1 MEKTLSGLRRVMEG
15 TTKKIAESTKCYI
28 CSFIS
33 LSKNKVYIFEKT
45 SADLA
50 GIIRLSLEIDVNKYS
65 EDSKL
70 FVCRECF
77 QQLTKYER
85 AAKKLQEIKQEL
97 LSTCRNRE
105 QQREKRLAREERSR
119 ENNNGDVPV
128 SASVFSETSHVNFD
142 PAGCISYCYLDFLQS
157 PSCFRKKT
165 SQLDLCASLIIILLR
180 GLRRWPKHIIYLN
193 KQNFQVSLSYVRF

>member
-1 MEKTLSGLRRVMEG
+1 MFSFAEKTLSGLRRVMEG

-50 GIIRLSLEIDVNKYS
+50 GMIRLSLEIDVNYS

-70 FVCRECF
+70 FVCRERF
-77 QQLTKYER
+77 QQSTKYER

-105 QQREKRLAREERSR
+105 QLREKRLAREERSR
-119 ENNNGDVPV
+119 DEQ
-128 SASVFSETSHVNFD
+128 HW
-142 PAGCISYCYLDFLQS
+142 
-157 PSCFRKKT
+157 R
-165 SQLDLCASLIIILLR
+165 CAS
-180 GLRRWPKHIIYLN
+180 
-193 KQNFQVSLSYVRF
+193 

>member
-1 MEKTLSGLRRVMEG
+1 MEG

-70 FVCRECF
+70 FLCRECF
-77 QQLTKYER
+77 QQLTKKYER
-85 AAKKLQEIKQEL
+85 AAKKLQELKQAL
-97 LSTCRNRE
+97 LSSCRNRE
-105 QQREKRLAREERSR
+105 QLGELRDSQGKNDPETY
-119 ENNNGDVPV
+119 NIGDVPV
-128 SASVFSETSHVNFD
+128 SASMFSETSHVNFD
-142 PAGCISYCYLDFLQS
+142 PAGCISYCYLDFLQK
-157 PSCFRKKT
+157 PSCFRKK
-165 SQLDLCASLIIILLR
+165 
-180 GLRRWPKHIIYLN
+180 P
-193 KQNFQVSLSYVRF
+193 LSSTCVLV

>member
-1 MEKTLSGLRRVMEG
+1 M
-15 TTKKIAESTKCYI
+15 
-28 CSFIS
+28 
-33 LSKNKVYIFEKT
+33 
-45 SADLA
+45 
-50 GIIRLSLEIDVNKYS
+50 SLEIDVNKYS

-77 QQLTKYER
+77 QQLTKYKR

-105 QQREKRLAREERSR
+105 QLREKRLAREERD
-119 ENNNGDVPV
+119 GDVPV

-157 PSCFRKKT
+157 PSCFRKN
-165 SQLDLCASLIIILLR
+165 
-180 GLRRWPKHIIYLN
+180 P
-193 KQNFQVSLSYVRF
+193 LSSTCVLA

>member
-1 MEKTLSGLRRVMEG
+1 MFSFAEKTLSGLRRVMEG

-28 CSFIS
+28 CSFNS

-50 GIIRLSLEIDVNKYS
+50 GIIRLSLEIDVNNYS

-105 QQREKRLAREERSR
+105 QLREKRLAREERSR
-119 ENNNGDVPV
+119 DEQQW
-128 SASVFSETSHVNFD
+128 S
-142 PAGCISYCYLDFLQS
+142 
-157 PSCFRKKT
+157 
-165 SQLDLCASLIIILLR
+165 CAS
-180 GLRRWPKHIIYLN
+180 
-193 KQNFQVSLSYVRF
+193 

>member
-1 MEKTLSGLRRVMEG
+1 MRRVIEG
-15 TTKKIAESTKCYI
+15 TRKKIAESTECYI

-33 LSKNKVYIFEKT
+33 LSKNKVYKFEKT

-50 GIIRLSLEIDVNKYS
+50 GVIRLSLEIDVNKYS

-85 AAKKLQEIKQEL
+85 AAKKLQEIRQAL

-105 QQREKRLAREERSR
+105 LLRELRDSQRKNDPET
-119 ENNNGDVPV
+119 NNIGDVPV

-157 PSCFRKKT
+157 PSCFRRKPLSSTCVLVYK
-165 SQLDLCASLIIILLR
+165 L
-180 GLRRWPKHIIYLN
+180 
-193 KQNFQVSLSYVRF
+193 LSYYVGFVGGQSI

>member
-1 MEKTLSGLRRVMEG
+1 MEG

-97 LSTCRNRE
+97 LSNCRNRE
-105 QQREKRLAREERSR
+105 QLREKRLAREE
-119 ENNNGDVPV
+119 
-128 SASVFSETSHVNFD
+128 
-142 PAGCISYCYLDFLQS
+142 
-157 PSCFRKKT
+157 
-165 SQLDLCASLIIILLR
+165 
-180 GLRRWPKHIIYLN
+180 
-193 KQNFQVSLSYVRF
+193 

>member
-1 MEKTLSGLRRVMEG
+1 MFSFAEKTLSGLRRVMEG

-50 GIIRLSLEIDVNKYS
+50 GIFRLSLEINVNKYS

-105 QQREKRLAREERSR
+105 QLREKRLAREERSR
-119 ENNNGDVPV
+119 DEQ
-128 SASVFSETSHVNFD
+128 HW
-142 PAGCISYCYLDFLQS
+142 
-157 PSCFRKKT
+157 R
-165 SQLDLCASLIIILLR
+165 CAS
-180 GLRRWPKHIIYLN
+180 
-193 KQNFQVSLSYVRF
+193 

>member
-1 MEKTLSGLRRVMEG
+1 MDQSASCYCIRCTNHSLAWRLDVFFRGKIPLSGLRRVMEG
-15 TTKKIAESTKCYI
+15 ATKKIAESTKGYI

-50 GIIRLSLEIDVNKYS
+50 GIIRLSLEINVNKYS

-85 AAKKLQEIKQEL
+85 AAKKL
-97 LSTCRNRE
+97 
-105 QQREKRLAREERSR
+105 
-119 ENNNGDVPV
+119 
-128 SASVFSETSHVNFD
+128 
-142 PAGCISYCYLDFLQS
+142 
-157 PSCFRKKT
+157 
-165 SQLDLCASLIIILLR
+165 
-180 GLRRWPKHIIYLN
+180 
-193 KQNFQVSLSYVRF
+193 

>member
-1 MEKTLSGLRRVMEG
+1 MFSFTEKTLSGLRRVMEE
-15 TTKKIAESTKCYI
+15 TTKKSVESTKCYI

-50 GIIRLSLEIDVNKYS
+50 GIIRLLLEIDINKYS

-85 AAKKLQEIKQEL
+85 AAKKLQGIKQEL
-97 LSTCRNRE
+97 LSNCRNRE
-105 QQREKRLAREERSR
+105 QLREKRLAREEQSR
-119 ENNNGDVPV
+119 DEQ
-128 SASVFSETSHVNFD
+128 HW
-142 PAGCISYCYLDFLQS
+142 
-157 PSCFRKKT
+157 R
-165 SQLDLCASLIIILLR
+165 CASWCLR
-180 GLRRWPKHIIYLN
+180 VL
-193 KQNFQVSLSYVRF
+193 

>member
-1 MEKTLSGLRRVMEG
+1 M
-15 TTKKIAESTKCYI
+15 
-28 CSFIS
+28 
-33 LSKNKVYIFEKT
+33 FEKT

-85 AAKKLQEIKQEL
+85 AAKKLQDIKQEL

-105 QQREKRLAREERSR
+105 QLREKRLAREERSR
-119 ENNNGDVPV
+119 DEQ
-128 SASVFSETSHVNFD
+128 HW
-142 PAGCISYCYLDFLQS
+142 
-157 PSCFRKKT
+157 R
-165 SQLDLCASLIIILLR
+165 CASCRLLFNTR
-180 GLRRWPKHIIYLN
+180 ANARRRYFFSSQIRHL
-193 KQNFQVSLSYVRF
+193 VVH

>member
-1 MEKTLSGLRRVMEG
+1 MEG

-77 QQLTKYER
+77 QQLTKYKR
-85 AAKKLQEIKQEL
+85 AAKKL

-105 QQREKRLAREERSR
+105 QLREKRLAREERSR
-119 ENNNGDVPV
+119 DEQ
-128 SASVFSETSHVNFD
+128 HW
-142 PAGCISYCYLDFLQS
+142 
-157 PSCFRKKT
+157 R
-165 SQLDLCASLIIILLR
+165 CAS
-180 GLRRWPKHIIYLN
+180 
-193 KQNFQVSLSYVRF
+193 

>member
-1 MEKTLSGLRRVMEG
+1 MEG
-15 TTKKIAESTKCYI
+15 TTKKIAESTKCYS

-70 FVCRECF
+70 FICRECF
-77 QQLTKYER
+77 QQLTKYEG
-85 AAKKLQEIKQEL
+85 AAKTLQEIKQAL

-105 QQREKRLAREERSR
+105 QLRELRDSLGKNDPET
-119 ENNNGDVPV
+119 NNIGDVPV
-128 SASVFSETSHVNFD
+128 SASVLSETSSVNFD
-142 PAGCISYCYLDFLQS
+142 PAGRISYCYLDFLQS

-180 GLRRWPKHIIYLN
+180 VLRRWPKHIIYLN
-193 KQNFQVSLSYVRF
+193 KQNFQASLSDVRF

>member
-1 MEKTLSGLRRVMEG
+1 MEG

-33 LSKNKVYIFEKT
+33 LSKNKVYIFGKT

-50 GIIRLSLEIDVNKYS
+50 GIIRLSLKIDVNKYS

-97 LSTCRNRE
+97 LSTCRNSPGGVLPSN
-105 QQREKRLAREERSR
+105 RLMGMCRWMGSHFHDWIDY
-119 ENNNGDVPV
+119 NGVAFSLGVNRVTRMGSHICGISGV
-128 SASVFSETSHVNFD
+128 SK
-142 PAGCISYCYLDFLQS
+142 
-157 PSCFRKKT
+157 FR
-165 SQLDLCASLIIILLR
+165 
-180 GLRRWPKHIIYLN
+180 
-193 KQNFQVSLSYVRF
+193 QVGIWGIFAQK

>member
-1 MEKTLSGLRRVMEG
+1 MFSFAGKTLTACDVLE

-33 LSKNKVYIFEKT
+33 LSKNKVYLFGKT
-45 SADLA
+45 SPDLA

-97 LSTCRNRE
+97 LSSFRNRE
-105 QQREKRLAREERSR
+105 QMKEKTVAREERSR
-119 ENNNGDVPV
+119 DEQ
-128 SASVFSETSHVNFD
+128 HW
-142 PAGCISYCYLDFLQS
+142 
-157 PSCFRKKT
+157 R
-165 SQLDLCASLIIILLR
+165 CAS
-180 GLRRWPKHIIYLN
+180 
-193 KQNFQVSLSYVRF
+193 

>member
-1 MEKTLSGLRRVMEG
+1 MFSFAEKTLSGLRRVMEG

-85 AAKKLQEIKQEL
+85 AARKLQEIKQAL
-97 LSTCRNRE
+97 LSTCRKGRTI
-105 QQREKRLAREERSR
+105 QRRTTLEICQL
-119 ENNNGDVPV
+119 VPPCSLKLHMLISILPV
-128 SASVFSETSHVNFD
+128 VF
-142 PAGCISYCYLDFLQS
+142 
-157 PSCFRKKT
+157 
-165 SQLDLCASLIIILLR
+165 LIVI
-180 GLRRWPKHIIYLN
+180 
-193 KQNFQVSLSYVRF
+193 

>member
-1 MEKTLSGLRRVMEG
+1 MNCVLDAIIPGNIVSFAAARAGVTQRSPSPSGCFKPTYIPFPLFAIFLLGPISILLLYTLHQSQHSLASFRGKTLSGLRRVMEG

-77 QQLTKYER
+77 QQLTKYKR
-85 AAKKLQEIKQEL
+85 AAKKL

-105 QQREKRLAREERSR
+105 QLREKRLAREERSR
-119 ENNNGDVPV
+119 DEQ
-128 SASVFSETSHVNFD
+128 HW
-142 PAGCISYCYLDFLQS
+142 
-157 PSCFRKKT
+157 R
-165 SQLDLCASLIIILLR
+165 CAS
-180 GLRRWPKHIIYLN
+180 
-193 KQNFQVSLSYVRF
+193 